1 MRSTEF
7 DTEIAEYA
15 KARAPLLLLAFDGG
29 GRVEQAGGHTVELLG
44 GDPVGKT
51 FDEVF
56 ARVPGGRNFAEWR
69 PPDGEERNIDVRLP
83 SRLPQ
88 TWKTVF
94 RKSGDSVL
102 AIGRRDTSEIEGL
115 EQNLLTL
122 NAELSNR
129 SRELHKS
136 NAELERL
143 NTLKNRFLGIAAH
156 DLRTPLGIIMAYS
169 ELLEDEA
176 SPGMDTEHR
185 EFIST
190 IRSSSQFMLNLVDDL
205 LDVATIE
212 SGKLSL
218 QREPSDLPAL
228 IAHNLSLNQVLAAR
242 KNIRLTFEAPTVFPP
257 VPVDP
262 VKFEQVMNNLLGNAV
277 KYSGEG
283 TATTVRLA
291 RRGDRAVVSVSD
303 EGPGIPANKIDL
315 IGQPFARLGTRAP
328 GGEPGTGLGLLI
340 VRKIVEGHGG
350 NLRVDT
356 AVKRGTTFILEFPL
370 AEH

>member
-1 MRSTEF
+1 
-7 DTEIAEYA
+7 
-15 KARAPLLLLAFDGG
+15 
-29 GRVEQAGGHTVELLG
+29 
-44 GDPVGKT
+44 
-51 FDEVF
+51 
-56 ARVPGGRNFAEWR
+56 
-69 PPDGEERNIDVRLP
+69 
-83 SRLPQ
+83 
-88 TWKTVF
+88 
-94 RKSGDSVL
+94 
-102 AIGRRDTSEIEGL
+102 
-115 EQNLLTL
+115 
-122 NAELSNR
+122 
-129 SRELHKS
+129 
-136 NAELERL
+136 
-143 NTLKNRFLGIAAH
+143 
-156 DLRTPLGIIMAYS
+156 
-169 ELLEDEA
+169 
-176 SPGMDTEHR
+176 
-185 EFIST
+185 
-190 IRSSSQFMLNLVDDL
+190 MLNLVDDL

-262 VKFEQVMNNLLGNAV
+262 VKFEQVMNNLIGNAV